1 MRAIEYIE
9 VSKESEKE
17 AFIVLCNAFKIV
29 FSEAENSE
37 AKTGIAVF
45 SACWAREVGR
55 RITDRTAGY
64 NAMWYLEHPKE
75 AISENCEII
84 LHMPVDAPKIVEGM
98 LEVAKTAFLDPEEFI
113 LFYKAYLSYFFTI
126 GVPKSYKNTLNE
138 MLVNGLRDLRE

>member
-55 RITDRTAGY
+55 RITDRTAGH

-98 LEVAKTAFLDPEEFI
+98 LEVAKTAFLDPEEFT
-113 LFYKAYLSYFFTI
+113 LFYKAYISYFFII
-126 GVPKSYKNTLNE
+126 GVPMLYKNTLTE

>member
-55 RITDRTAGY
+55 RITDRTAGH

-113 LFYKAYLSYFFTI
+113 LFYKAYLSYFFII
-126 GVPKSYKNTLNE
+126 GVPMLYKNTLTE

>member
-17 AFIVLCNAFKIV
+17 AFIELCNAFKIV
-29 FSEAENSE
+29 FSEVENSE
-37 AKTGIAVF
+37 AKTGNAIF

-55 RITDRTAGY
+55 RITDRTAGH
-64 NAMWYLEHPKE
+64 NVMWYTEHPEE
-75 AISENCEII
+75 AIRENCEII

-98 LEVAKTAFLDPEEFI
+98 LEVAKTAFLDAEEFI

-126 GVPKSYKNTLNE
+126 GVPMSYKNTLIE

>member
-17 AFIVLCNAFKIV
+17 AFIELCNAFKIV

-55 RITDRTAGY
+55 RITDGTEGH
-64 NAMWYLEHPKE
+64 NAMWYMGHPEE
-75 AISENCEII
+75 AILENCEII
-84 LHMPVDAPKIVEGM
+84 LHIPNDLEKIVEGM
-98 LEVAKTAFLDPEEFI
+98 IEVAETAVLDPEEFI
-113 LFYKAYLSYFFTI
+113 IFYKAYISYFVTI
-126 GVPKSYKNTLNE
+126 GVPKSCMNTMTE
-138 MLVNGLRDLRE
+138 MLIDGLRDLRN

>member
-9 VSKESEKE
+9 VSKESEKG
-17 AFIVLCNAFKIV
+17 AFIELCNAFKIV

-37 AKTGIAVF
+37 AKTGIAIF

-55 RITDRTAGY
+55 RITDRTAGH
-64 NAMWYLEHPKE
+64 NAMWYIEHPEE
-75 AISENCEII
+75 AIRENCEII

-98 LEVAKTAFLDPEEFI
+98 LEVAETAFLDPEEFT
-113 LFYKAYLSYFFTI
+113 LFCKAYLSYFFTI
-126 GVPKSYKNTLNE
+126 GVPMLYKNALIE